1 MSVSTK
7 LYTYSRALASKSRY
21 AQQMKLL
28 QCSIFGELKRPTS
41 KESMR
46 VVNNWSRRPLELR
59 KEIVEYYPA
68 HEETSTLMTELRNY
82 GLFRDEAKDIK
93 ELIAKMRVMRG
104 KEKTPWTAAGR
115 KERWENSGG
124 GKKKKK

>member
-1 MSVSTK
+1 
-7 LYTYSRALASKSRY
+7 
-21 AQQMKLL
+21 
-28 QCSIFGELKRPTS
+28 
-41 KESMR
+41 MR